1 MSALSGFE
9 RPRDRGA
16 DGSARGEEGVSL
28 VESAVALAV
37 LGLALA
43 LALSGRGLVHN
54 RRLAGAAR
62 ILGTDIRWVEQRA
75 RAERRCWRVVFDPGT
90 ESYAIQYLAAGTWT
104 PSGGCRG
111 SWAGYPSAPRRLPD
125 GVDLLST
132 TFGGGILTVSPF
144 GHPNAGTILLRS
156 PAGERRRV
164 TVNVGGRVTIAP
176 Q

>member
-1 MSALSGFE
+1 MLQGFE
-9 RPRDRGA
+9 RRQDRGTEDA
-16 DGSARGEEGVSL
+16 GGFSL

-62 ILGTDIRWVEQRA
+62 VLGTEVRWVEQRA
-75 RAERRCWRVVFDPGT
+75 RAERRCWRVVFNTVG
-90 ESYAIQYLAAGTWT
+90 ESYAIQYLVAGTWT

-111 SWAGYPSAPRRLPD
+111 TWAEYTSAPRRLPA

-132 TFGGGILTVSPF
+132 TFGAGILTVSPF

-156 PAGERRRV
+156 PTGEQRRV
-164 TVNVGGRVTIAP
+164 AVNVGGRVTITP
-176 Q
+176 